1 MSNTTTSSGT
11 QFNIN
16 NAGGVTWTS
25 NSTTVTPL
33 TTNGNLTV
41 GGSTTLAGTT
51 TSNFVYSP
59 TEYELWGEKITSSS
73 SSSFNGNSP
82 ILLISLLN
90 MLGTK
95 YWIELKRQGIE
106 DELWSSGTIGNN
118 LYQQIEEVFKKQNR
132 KEKIDDLLKEE

>member
-16 NAGGVTWTS
+16 NTGGVTWTS

-51 TSNFVYSP
+51 TSNFVYSS
-59 TEYELWGEKITSSS
+59 TEYELWGEKITASSG
-73 SSSFNGNSP
+73 SSFNGGSP

-106 DELWSSGTIGNN
+106 DELWSSGTIGND